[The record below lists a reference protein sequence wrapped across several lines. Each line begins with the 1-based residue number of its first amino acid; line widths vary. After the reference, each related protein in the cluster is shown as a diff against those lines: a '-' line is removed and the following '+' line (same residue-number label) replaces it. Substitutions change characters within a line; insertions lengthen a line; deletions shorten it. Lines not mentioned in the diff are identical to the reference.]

1 MSDFGEAKWLPG
13 LVDGNEYLKSMRG
26 TSRYMAPE
34 VVRRQYNAGADV
46 YSIGCTVLEMLTG
59 AQERSKEKKHLVMLF
74 VLGLSFIN
82 EAMYV
87 YIHICMCVC
96 VRKRHGRHARFV

>member
-1 MSDFGEAKWLPG
+1 VSDFGEAKWLPG

-59 AQERSKEKKHLVMLF
+59 MCVSLCGCARAL
-74 VLGLSFIN
+74 
-82 EAMYV
+82 A
-87 YIHICMCVC
+87 CMCVC
-96 VRKRHGRHARFV
+96 MYVLCVLD